1 MVSNQILI
9 VEDEQEIAELTAL
22 HLKRQNYSITM
33 VSNVSDAQEKMKS
46 AKFDLIIL
54 DWMLPGE
61 SGIELVHK
69 LKEQKISTPVLMLTA
84 KTAPEDIVLGIES
97 GADDFV
103 TKPFEPSVLV
113 ARVKALLRRS
123 DITQA
128 QSRESV
134 ELGPIKV
141 NLSNYETRVKGQ
153 AVHLTPSEF
162 KILTTMLLRPGKV
175 MTRDHLVNIIQGE
188 GINVTGR
195 TVDTHVFGLRKKIG
209 DQGELIET
217 IRGVGYRFNNE
228 VFAN

>member
-1 MVSNQILI
+1 MKANHILI
-9 VEDEQEIAELTAL
+9 VEDELEIAELTAL
-22 HLKRQNYSITM
+22 HLKRHNYDVTM
-33 VSNVSDAQEKMKS
+33 VSEVSEALEKVKTH
-46 AKFDLIIL
+46 KIDLIVL

-61 SGIELVHK
+61 SGVDLVKK
-69 LKEQKISTPVLMLTA
+69 LKDLKISVPVLMLTA
-84 KTAPEDIVLGIES
+84 KTAPEDIVLGIDS

-103 TKPFEPSVLV
+103 TKPFEPAVLM

-128 QSRESV
+128 QSRESL
-134 ELGPIKV
+134 ELGPIRV
-141 NLSNYETRVKGQ
+141 NLSSYETRIKGQ
-153 AVHLTPSEF
+153 PIHLTPSEF
-162 KILTTMLLRPGKV
+162 KILSTMLLQPGKV